1 MQDSPS
7 WVYWY
12 GQGMRGLLTAPA
24 IILTISFVGF
34 CAFASQSGIPMAEAL
49 FMTGMIW
56 ALPAKMILIGSM
68 TSGAHLF
75 AAFLA
80 VSLSSIRLMPM
91 VAALVPEIR
100 TPKTPT
106 WLLLLLSHF
115 IAITAWVFMM
125 RNLEHVPKQARLAYF
140 SGFAISLTS
149 LNMAL
154 VAVIYHLVSSLP
166 PIVAGCLYFLTPV
179 YFMTSIWESAR
190 HKVIYVAL
198 VTGFIAGPVLYAVL
212 PQFDILIAGLGG
224 GTLAFVIERQWRLR
238 NKALA

>member
-1 MQDSPS
+1 MTETRS

-12 GQGMRGLLTAPA
+12 GQGMRGLMTAPA
-24 IILTISFVGF
+24 IILTISFIGF
-34 CAFASQSGIPMAEAL
+34 CAFASESGVPMAQAL

-68 TSGAHLF
+68 ASGAHLL

-91 VAALVPEIR
+91 VAALVPEIK
-100 TPKTPT
+100 TDKTPT
-106 WLLLLLSHF
+106 WALLLLSHF
-115 IAITAWVFMM
+115 IAITAWVFTM
-125 RNLEHVPKQARLAYF
+125 RNVENVPRESRLAF
-140 SGFAISLTS
+140 FAGFAITLTTV
-149 LNMAL
+149 NMIL
-154 VAVIYHLVSSLP
+154 VAVIYNMVSQLP
-166 PIVAGCLYFLTPV
+166 PIAAGCLYFLTPV

-198 VTGFIAGPVLYAVL
+198 VIGFVLGPVCYWLA

-224 GTLAFVIERQWRLR
+224 GTLAFVLERQWRLR
-238 NKALA
+238 QRSAS

>member
-1 MQDSPS
+1 MQDNPS

-24 IILTISFVGF
+24 IILTISFIGF

-49 FMTGMIW
+49 FMTGIIW

-125 RNLEHVPKQARLAYF
+125 RNLEHVPRQARLAYF

-154 VAVIYHLVSSLP
+154 VAVIYNLVSSLP

-198 VTGFIAGPVLYAVL
+198 VTGFIAGPVMVAVL

-238 NKALA
+238 NRALA